1 MYGHV
6 GISWIFRK
14 CLSWNGRYCSWAC
27 EHGLRDQNMTAEPHL
42 EMGPRNMWS
51 AVSCLAE
58 EVMEGENERS
68 PVAVRKG
75 GRPVEKTTLG
85 SWNEFVGHFSS
96 EGGFHLLSNMR
107 GLTNPMTQL
116 SSGRR
121 NNIFLTLPHKPS
133 FNTFKPD
140 AYAEPE
146 VPLLL
151 LFPQ

>member
-1 MYGHV
+1 
-6 GISWIFRK
+6 
-14 CLSWNGRYCSWAC
+14 
-27 EHGLRDQNMTAEPHL
+27 
-42 EMGPRNMWS
+42 
-51 AVSCLAE
+51 
-58 EVMEGENERS
+58 MEGENERS

-107 GLTNPMTQL
+107 GLTNPMTHL

-133 FNTFKPD
+133 FNIFKPD